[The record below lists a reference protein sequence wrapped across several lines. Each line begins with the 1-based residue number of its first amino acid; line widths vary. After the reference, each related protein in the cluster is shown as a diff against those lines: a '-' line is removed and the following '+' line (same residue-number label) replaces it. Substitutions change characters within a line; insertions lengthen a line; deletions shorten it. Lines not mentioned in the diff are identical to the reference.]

1 MFISLKLAPF
11 LIRFFFSFFPGN
23 PQFVD
28 SIIQDEERFLNRYFK
43 GGNCDLLGKDPFNN
57 LT

>member
-1 MFISLKLAPF
+1 MPKRWFMCGDF
-11 LIRFFFSFFPGN
+11 EYY
-23 PQFVD
+23 
-28 SIIQDEERFLNRYFK
+28 DEERFLNRYFK